1 MTEIAFRWFILCY
14 LTLGIT
20 LITLGV
26 YLLTR
31 TEEIENYLLLQAKQ
45 PDPPFVFI
53 QVLKFLFVFSLVC
66 LFFSFFPFT
75 WIEFL
80 FSVWLVIILFT
91 ISQFL
96 VHWKE
101 TSRILLIRVDELSG
115 KIRFTAANMV
125 SLGIIMFLLYYQLVV

>member
-53 QVLKFLFVFSLVC
+53 QVLKFLFVFALVC

-80 FSVWLVIILFT
+80 FSAWLVIILFT

>member
-1 MTEIAFRWFILCY
+1 MTEIAIRWFILCY

-26 YLLTR
+26 YLLIR
-31 TEEIENYLLLQAKQ
+31 TKEIENYLLLQAKQ

-53 QVLKFLFVFSLVC
+53 QVLKFLFVFSFVC
-66 LFFSFFPFT
+66 LFFSFFPFR

-80 FSVWLVIILFT
+80 FSAWLLIILFT
-91 ISQFL
+91 IAQFL
-96 VHWKE
+96 VNWQE
-101 TSRILLIRVDELSG
+101 TSRTLLIRIGELSG
-115 KIRFTAANMV
+115 KIRFAAANMV

>member
-31 TEEIENYLLLQAKQ
+31 TQEIENYLLLQAKQ

-115 KIRFTAANMV
+115 KIRFAAANMV

>member
-45 PDPPFVFI
+45 SDPPFVFI

>member
-101 TSRILLIRVDELSG
+101 TSRILIRHVDELSG
-115 KIRFTAANMV
+115 KIRFAAANMV

>member
-1 MTEIAFRWFILCY
+1 MTEIAIRWFILCY

-26 YLLTR
+26 YLLIR
-31 TEEIENYLLLQAKQ
+31 TKEIENYLLLQAKQ

-53 QVLKFLFVFSLVC
+53 QVLKFLFAFSFVC
-66 LFFSFFPFT
+66 LFFSFFPFR

-80 FSVWLVIILFT
+80 FSAWLLIILFT
-91 ISQFL
+91 IAQFL
-96 VHWKE
+96 VSWQE
-101 TSRILLIRVDELSG
+101 TSRILLIRIDELSG

>member
-53 QVLKFLFVFSLVC
+53 QVLKFLFVFSFVC

-125 SLGIIMFLLYYQLVV
+125 SLGIIMFLLYYQLVM

>member
-1 MTEIAFRWFILCY
+1 MTEIAVRWFMICY
-14 LTLGIT
+14 LTLGIS

-31 TEEIENYLLLQAKQ
+31 TDKIVNYLLLQAKQ
-45 PDPPFVFI
+45 PEPPYILI
-53 QVLKFLFVFSLVC
+53 QILKFLFIFSFVC

-75 WIEFL
+75 WVEFL
-80 FSVWLVIILFT
+80 FSVWLLIILFT
-91 ISQFL
+91 IAQFM

-101 TSRILLIRVDELSG
+101 TSRILLVRVDELSG